1 MKSFTEILQAAGR
14 GDNQASDQLL
24 PLVYDELRRLAAYQ
38 LAKESPGQTLQPTAL
53 VHEAYLRLTGNDQAN
68 AWEGRRHFF
77 AAAAISIRRILVD
90 NSRRKRSLKRGGDFT
105 RQELVDEQICVL
117 PEPVEDL
124 LALDEALNKLQDEH
138 PDAAQL
144 VQLLYFSGLSR
155 TEAAEILEI
164 SPRTVDRLWTFARA
178 WLRREMSPKE
188 DYSK

>member
-38 LAKESPGQTLQPTAL
+38 LAKESPGQTFQPTAL
-53 VHEAYLRLTGNDQAN
+53 VHEAYLRLTGNDQAY

-164 SPRTVDRLWTFARA
+164 SPRTADRLWAFARA